1 MTKMRRT
8 CVTST
13 CVTCMWQLC
22 PGVHWPYG
30 GLRQDLPGH
39 PNWSNL
45 KRLDM
50 VPLHE
55 FKPFETSISLPF
67 IAGASVDSMFPS
79 ALRLL
84 HWEYHALLMQVTLF
98 SIHQFF
104 AIQESLRSKLMIN
117 RSNLPT
123 GCIETVGCERSDR
136 QEVEEIACIA
146 RVPLGLL

>member
-1 MTKMRRT
+1 MDAFQARNAQAVPRAQVMEGFDSECTGRT
-8 CVTST
+8 
-13 CVTCMWQLC
+13 
-22 PGVHWPYG
+22 
-30 GLRQDLPGH
+30 
-39 PNWSNL
+39 
-45 KRLDM
+45 
-50 VPLHE
+50 
-55 FKPFETSISLPF
+55 
-67 IAGASVDSMFPS
+67 GASDKIF
-79 ALRLL
+79 
-84 HWEYHALLMQVTLF
+84 QVTLF